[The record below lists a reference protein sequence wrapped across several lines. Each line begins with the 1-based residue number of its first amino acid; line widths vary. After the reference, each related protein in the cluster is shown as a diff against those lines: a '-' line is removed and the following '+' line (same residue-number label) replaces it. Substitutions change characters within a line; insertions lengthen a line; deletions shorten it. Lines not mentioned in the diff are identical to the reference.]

1 MDEDTPSPPPTFHTK
16 SSKKIA
22 QTLTEGIAQLK
33 CERTTKL
40 NIESDGTATTV
51 AETTNK
57 TTTLRSEFHK
67 ALASSLQELS
77 QKIIPLNGN
86 SNNKTILGLDQQE
99 KRQLVQTSRQSFQE
113 AIHKLKENQE
123 DAGLSNALKG
133 CLVALRAA
141 EHVAVQEVLA
151 ARLPV
156 LQTLAI
162 LEKTTSSDRMVLN
175 VKLLGMRLNQFIE
188 ICGRNVHDLR
198 GPQRQGKQTKKI
210 YTNSIS
216 FLFTSVI

>member
-1 MDEDTPSPPPTFHTK
+1 MDDDTPTTPLPTFHTQ

-22 QTLTEGIAQLK
+22 QTLAEGIAKLK
-33 CERTTKL
+33 CETVSTINNEK
-40 NIESDGTATTV
+40 NSDGTSAS
-51 AETTNK
+51 ETTK
-57 TTTLRSEFHK
+57 PTLRSEFHK

-113 AIHKLKENQE
+113 AIHRLKENQE
-123 DAGLSNALKG
+123 DCSFLDNALKG

-151 ARLPV
+151 TRGPV

-162 LEKTTSSDRMVLN
+162 LEKTTTSDRMVLN

-198 GPQRQGKQTKKI
+198 GPQRQGKQ
-210 YTNSIS
+210 
-216 FLFTSVI
+216 

>member
-1 MDEDTPSPPPTFHTK
+1 MDDDTPTTPLPTFHTQ

-22 QTLTEGIAQLK
+22 QTLAEGIAKLK
-33 CERTTKL
+33 CETVSTINNEK
-40 NIESDGTATTV
+40 NSDGTSAS
-51 AETTNK
+51 ETTK
-57 TTTLRSEFHK
+57 PTLRSEFHK

-113 AIHKLKENQE
+113 AIHRLKENQE

-188 ICGRNVHDLR
+188 ICGRNVHDLQ
-198 GPQRQGKQTKKI
+198 GPQRQGNHKFVLMYKLSLTL
-210 YTNSIS
+210 SI
-216 FLFTSVI
+216 LF

>member
-1 MDEDTPSPPPTFHTK
+1 MDEDTPTSPPLLLPTFHTQ

-33 CERTTKL
+33 CDRTT
-40 NIESDGTATTV
+40 NIESDGIA
-51 AETTNK
+51 AETTK
-57 TTTLRSEFHK
+57 TTLRSEFHK

-113 AIHKLKENQE
+113 AIHRLKENQE

-198 GPQRQGKQTKKI
+198 GPQRQGKHKFFLI
-210 YTNSIS
+210 YKFSQ
-216 FLFTSVI
+216 LFVYMQIV